1 MELSH
6 NYANCVKRT
15 RRECW
20 GEAEKK
26 KAFIILFLGA
36 PTTHATVR
44 KDYTLNI
51 TTNVVFELGI
61 LSHVIQVGR

>member
-1 MELSH
+1 MLG
-6 NYANCVKRT
+6 RG
-15 RRECW
+15 R
-20 GEAEKK
+20 KK
-26 KAFIILFLGA
+26 KTFIILFLSA